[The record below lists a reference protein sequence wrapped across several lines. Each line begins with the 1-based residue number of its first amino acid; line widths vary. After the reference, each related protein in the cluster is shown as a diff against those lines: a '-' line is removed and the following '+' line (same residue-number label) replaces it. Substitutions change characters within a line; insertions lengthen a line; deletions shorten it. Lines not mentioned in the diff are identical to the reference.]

1 MSRTLGS
8 FTIVPV
14 PSASAC
20 IAERFG
26 SIWILRPTFVFV
38 GVMTRF
44 LRSQPAHPI
53 LRGRCRKA
61 HRSPR
66 PRRDDEDDANRH
78 ADRAAVLDRGLDRES
93 GWRRVVGVDD

>member
-1 MSRTLGS
+1 MSRTLVS
-8 FTIVPV
+8 VTIVLL
-14 PSASAC
+14 PSASAW
-20 IAERFG
+20 IAERVG
-26 SIWILRPTFVFV
+26 SIWIVRPSFVFV

-44 LRSQPAHPI
+44 LRPQPAHHS